1 METVLAIDPGNVE
14 SAYAFL
20 EDAPDGLVLGE
31 FAKRD
36 NAEVLELARNANPAL
51 TVVIEMIASYG
62 MPVGREVFDTCVF
75 IGRLSEAMRTLP
87 VHLVYRRD
95 VKLNLCNSVRAK
107 DTNVRQAL
115 IDRYAQ
121 HDFKNGR
128 GTKKNP
134 DFFYGVSRD
143 CWAAIAAGVT
153 YIDAAHAKLLQPVVT
168 P

>member
-1 METVLAIDPGNVE
+1 MGEFLAIDPGNVE

-20 EDAPDGLVLGE
+20 RDTPDGLVLGE
-31 FAKRD
+31 FAKLKNVD
-36 NAEVLELARNANPAL
+36 VLNIARVVYETNPYL

-62 MPVGREVFDTCVF
+62 MPVGREVFETCVF
-75 IGRLSEAMRTLP
+75 IGRLQEAMRRLP
-87 VHLVYRRD
+87 VRYVYRRD
-95 VKLNLCNSVRAK
+95 VKLNLCNSARAK

-115 IDRYAQ
+115 IDRFAK

-153 YIDAAHAKLLQPVVT
+153 YIDAASAEAL
-168 P
+168 

>member
-1 METVLAIDPGNVE
+1 MAIVLAIDPGNIE

-20 EDAPDGLVLGE
+20 YDNPSGLELGE
-31 FAKRD
+31 FAKVENR
-36 NAEVLELARNANPAL
+36 AVLDMARVVYETCPGL
-51 TVVIEMIASYG
+51 TVAIEMIASYG

-75 IGRLSEAMRTLP
+75 IGQLREAMRELP
-87 VHLVYRRD
+87 VHYVYRRD
-95 VKLNLCNSVRAK
+95 VKLNLCNSARAK
-107 DTNVRQAL
+107 DANVRKAL
-115 IDRYAQ
+115 IDRYAG

-153 YIDAAHAKLLQPVVT
+153 YIDATARAAQDAI
-168 P
+168 